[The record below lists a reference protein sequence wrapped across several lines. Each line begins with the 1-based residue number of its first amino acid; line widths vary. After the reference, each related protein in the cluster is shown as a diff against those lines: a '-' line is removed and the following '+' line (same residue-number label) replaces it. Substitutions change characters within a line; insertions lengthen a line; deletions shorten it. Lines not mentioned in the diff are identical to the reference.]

1 MPKVSVSDGLC
12 TLDAGNGIVAQVASL
27 GATLVDLR
35 VPDRQGQ
42 IGSVVLG
49 LDRVE
54 DYARQRWFLGAT
66 VGRVANR
73 IRDAKFSLDGIAYEL
88 EPNDPPHHLHGGSN
102 GWHRAHWQLQ
112 PLGGDEAAVALTHR
126 SPAGDAGYPGAV
138 RVRLVYRL
146 SAAGALSIEIEGEV
160 DQPTPLGLAP
170 HAYFNLAGSGTVLDH
185 ELTVLAQSFTPGD
198 PLDPTGEIRP
208 VAGTP
213 VDYRTARPVWPELD
227 HNFVLDGPA
236 GSMRP
241 VARLRAARSGRTLEV
256 RSDQPGLQV
265 YAGRYL
271 DGSTSGRGFR
281 HERHAGIC
289 LETQAFP
296 NAVNVPAWQAQIIR
310 RPGETY
316 RHRVVYAFGVA

>member
-1 MPKVSVSDGLC
+1 MNDGLC
-12 TLDAGNGIVAQVASL
+12 TLDAGNGIVAQVASF
-27 GATLVDLR
+27 GATLVDVR
-35 VPDRQGQ
+35 VPDRHGR

-49 LDRVE
+49 LDHLA
-54 DYARQRWFLGAT
+54 DYAHQRAFLGAT

-73 IRDAKFSLDGIAYEL
+73 IRDARFSLDGHTYKL
-88 EPNDPPHHLHGGSN
+88 EANDPPHHLHGGSN
-102 GWHRAHWQLQ
+102 GWHRAHWQMQ
-112 PLGGDEAAVALTHR
+112 PLAGGEPAVALTHR

-138 RVRLVYRL
+138 SVRVVYRL
-146 SAAGALSIEIEGEV
+146 SPAGALSIDMEGEV
-160 DQPTPLGLAP
+160 DAPTPLGLAP

-185 ELTVLAQSFTPGD
+185 QLTVFAESFTPGD
-198 PLDPTGEIRP
+198 PIVPTGEVRP

-213 VDYRTARPVWPELD
+213 LDYRKARPVWPELD
-227 HNFVLDGPA
+227 HNFVADGPA
-236 GSMRP
+236 GSMRR
-241 VARLRAARSGRTLEV
+241 VARLFDPHSGRTLDV

-265 YAGRYL
+265 YAGRFL
-271 DGSTSGRGFR
+271 DGSTTGRGFR

-296 NAVNVPAWQAQIIR
+296 NAVNVPAWHAQVIR